1 MTTQLPN
8 LNKMNYFLG
17 TVSTAGVLWKETTRK
32 KSLKIQHPCIRLKL
46 AEGGKEVWLLSGGKI

>member
-17 TVSTAGVLWKETTRK
+17 TVWTAGVLWRETTRK
-32 KSLKIQHPCIRLKL
+32 KFFISSTPMYQTKAGR
-46 AEGGKEVWLLSGGKI
+46 EVWLLSGGKI

>member
-17 TVSTAGVLWKETTRK
+17 TVSTAVLWKETTRK
-32 KSLKIQHPCIRLKL
+32 KSLKSSTPVYQTKAGRGRKRGL
-46 AEGGKEVWLLSGGKI
+46 ATQWR